1 MRPEKIHILEDG
13 EEAAG
18 RHVETGVVR
27 DVQYAGPFTRH
38 HVTLERGGELQVLTQ
53 NLDEGS
59 VQVLETKGRT
69 VRLAWRPEQESVIDE
84 SEGGSMR
91 RRNRAAVWAALGLLV
106 AALSVVA
113 AGCGGGS
120 DSASTEIE
128 GLGSTLDEIRA
139 NAKDEGEVNL
149 VIWAGY
155 ADKSWAAAFT
165 KQTGCTVNTKD
176 GASSDDMVDLMS
188 TGAYDGVSASG
199 DATLRLIANEDVAPV
214 NFDLIPNYA
223 DVFEGLKDKSY
234 NTVDG
239 VGYGVPHG
247 RGPNLMVWRTDTLP
261 ATNDTWAPI
270 WPGTDYKG
278 KLSIYDNQ
286 IFIADAAL
294 YLKATQPDLNITDP
308 YELDEDQF
316 NAAVDLLKQQRPNI
330 GEYWDGVT
338 YAKQVTTFKSGES
351 AVGTTWPYQ
360 VNLMAAEKPP
370 VPVDSTVPKE
380 GTTGWSDTW
389 MIAAKAARSEL
400 HVPLDGLH
408 HLPGGERE
416 GRGVLRRGT
425 LQQERVCLD
434 DRPESLRELPRRR
447 RDVLGQRLLLEHPPG
462 ELRRR
467 QG

>member
-1 MRPEKIHILEDG
+1 
-13 EEAAG
+13 
-18 RHVETGVVR
+18 
-27 DVQYAGPFTRH
+27 
-38 HVTLERGGELQVLTQ
+38 
-53 NLDEGS
+53 
-59 VQVLETKGRT
+59 
-69 VRLAWRPEQESVIDE
+69 
-84 SEGGSMR
+84 MR
-91 RRNRAAVWAALGLLV
+91 RKNRVAVWASLGLLV

-113 AGCGGGS
+113 AGCGGG
-120 DSASTEIE
+120 DDNASTEIE
-128 GLGSTLDEIRA
+128 GLGSTLEEIQA

-155 ADKSWAAAFT
+155 ADKSWADAFT
-165 KQTGCTVNTKD
+165 KQTGCTVKTKD

-199 DATLRLIANEDVAPV
+199 DATLRLIANGDVAPV

-223 DVFEGLKDKSY
+223 DVFEGLKDQSY

-239 VGYGVPHG
+239 VAYGVPHG

-261 ATNDTWAPI
+261 ESNDTWAPI

-338 YAKQVTTFKSGES
+338 YAKQVTTFESGES

-370 VPVDSTVPKE
+370 VPVASTVPKE

-389 MIAAKAARSEL
+389 MIAAKAAHPNCTYLWMDYIISPEANAK
-400 HVPLDGLH
+400 VAEYF
-408 HLPGGERE
+408 GEAPSNANACSLTTDPNHCATYHADDE
-416 GRGVLRRGT
+416 TYWDNVYYWNTPQADCG
-425 LQQERVCLD
+425 D
-434 DRPESLRELPRRR
+434 DRG
-447 RDVLGQRLLLEHPPG
+447 DVCKTYEDWRAAWTEIKG
-462 ELRRR
+462 
-467 QG
+467 

>member
-1 MRPEKIHILEDG
+1 M
-13 EEAAG
+13 
-18 RHVETGVVR
+18 
-27 DVQYAGPFTRH
+27 
-38 HVTLERGGELQVLTQ
+38 
-53 NLDEGS
+53 S
-59 VQVLETKGRT
+59 
-69 VRLAWRPEQESVIDE
+69 
-84 SEGGSMR
+84 

-106 AALSVVA
+106 AALSAVA
-113 AGCGGGS
+113 AGCGGGGS
-120 DSASTEIE
+120 DSASTDIE
-128 GLGSTLDEIRA
+128 GLGSSLEEIRA

-155 ADKSWAAAFT
+155 ADKSWANAFT
-165 KQTGCTVNTKD
+165 TQTGCKVNTKD

-370 VPVDSTVPKE
+370 LPVESTVPKE

-389 MIAAKAARSEL
+389 MIASKAAHPNCMYLWMDYIISPEANAK
-400 HVPLDGLH
+400 VAEYF
-408 HLPGGERE
+408 GEAPSNKNACALTTDPNHCANYHADDE
-416 GRGVLRRGT
+416 TYWDNVYYWNTPQADCG
-425 LQQERVCLD
+425 D
-434 DRPESLRELPRRR
+434 DRG
-447 RDVLGQRLLLEHPPG
+447 DVCKTYEDWRAAWTEIKG
-462 ELRRR
+462 
-467 QG
+467 